1 METSAWQ
8 TAATASFGLTLW
20 PETNFSGGKRGCFA
34 AAIGLFQW
42 EFFFTAPFRSNAVGV
57 CVGSTLFAW
66 VSNSKNLGDLQMEVG
81 EAIYQRRAV
90 RSYARKAVT
99 QTLTERLIDAA
110 IQAPSA
116 MNTQPWHF
124 TVIRSAEL
132 LDLISAASKAHMLK
146 AVEQGELPAQ
156 LRDHLANPEFH
167 IFYHAPTLILISA
180 KRAAWAA
187 EDAAL
192 AAQNL
197 MLAACAE
204 GLGSCWIGFAQRWL
218 ETTEGRQVI
227 DLGADY
233 VPVAPIIVGH
243 PDVTPQPV
251 PRKRPMIKWLG

>member
-1 METSAWQ
+1 
-8 TAATASFGLTLW
+8 
-20 PETNFSGGKRGCFA
+20 
-34 AAIGLFQW
+34 
-42 EFFFTAPFRSNAVGV
+42 
-57 CVGSTLFAW
+57 
-66 VSNSKNLGDLQMEVG
+66 MEVG
-81 EAIYQRRAV
+81 EAIHQRRAV
-90 RSYARKAVT
+90 RSYTREAVT
-99 QTLTERLIDAA
+99 QMVVERLIDAA

-132 LDLISAASKAHMLK
+132 LDRISVASKAHLLK
-146 AVEQGELPAQ
+146 AVEQGELPVQ

-167 IFYHAPTLILISA
+167 IFYHAPAVILISV

-197 MLAACAE
+197 MLAAYAE

-218 ETTEGRQVI
+218 ETVEGRRLI
-227 DLGADY
+227 DLSDDY

-243 PDVTPQPV
+243 AAVMPQPV
-251 PRKRPMIKWLG
+251 PRKRPTI